1 MKIKSRKIHSVK
13 FKDLWILL
21 KQKIKVFSLKN
32 QKKDN
37 AGNDD
42 AKNQQPKKL
51 SAAQIRITKG

>member
-1 MKIKSRKIHSVK
+1 M
-13 FKDLWILL
+13 L
-21 KQKIKVFSLKN
+21 KVFSLKN